1 MIGDPGELIRTRL
14 RKKKKLKLRGRKKI
28 GKAYESEET
37 NRLRQNS
44 KKSRSTNIRLALAL
58 AIDAGMRD
66 AEIRALKW
74 SQIHLDKR
82 FLQVGKSKTPA
93 GEGRTI
99 PINAPLYEAFL
110 EHRAWYLKKFRELIA
125 TDSDK
130 EIRPEWYVFP
140 FGRGKSLDPARHV
153 TTLKTAWGNL
163 RKWAKVSGRWH
174 DHRHTLITQLA
185 ENGHGEETIRQIV
198 GHVSPEVLRD
208 YLHVRMKAKREA
220 VESIVGS
227 PEESESDELE
237 GESPE
242 YS

>member
-1 MIGDPGELIRTRL
+1 MSNSSPERNKAIVLEAFETLFNKRGD
-14 RKKKKLKLRGRKKI
+14 KL
-28 GKAYESEET
+28 
-37 NRLRQNS
+37 N
-44 KKSRSTNIRLALAL
+44 
-58 AIDAGMRD
+58 AGMRD
-66 AEIRALKW
+66 AEIKALKW

-82 FLQVGKSKTPA
+82 FLQVGESKTPA

-99 PINAPLYEAFL
+99 PINAPLHEAFL
-110 EHRAWYLKKFRELIA
+110 EHRAWYLKKF
-125 TDSDK
+125 K
-130 EIRPEWYVFP
+130 EFRPEWHVFP
-140 FGRGKSLDPARHV
+140 FGRGRSLDPPRHV

-220 VESIVGS
+220 VESIVS
-227 PEESESDELE
+227 PSEDSQLDEGE
-237 GESPE
+237 AESPE
-242 YS
+242 YW